1 MAWLERHELWI
12 DWRSKTL
19 RATHFAAGGA
29 LVSHEPTSARKQK
42 RFWRGHEAESSM
54 VLDIGMSELVSN
66 EVAVVPERGSLD
78 VRGAARYPRS
88 GVSQINDSPL
98 RGPRGTVDRR
108 SRHHGRSPG
117 DAGGVAPIPLSEG
130 HGPHGSELRVSRE
143 TDSSLRTD
151 SAVAPGRGDGDVTT
165 PTSSGRSRSRRERM
179 MRRRASVTSRT
190 SDEVSNVTSS
200 EAPRD
205 CSEQLYTLVNGVT
218 GGVDGDISLDSLPA
232 VNALLELDEMSIA
245 DFGEALKAGDLTEVV
260 VIRHE
265 EELNSSSVVDEAVLE
280 DTKKALSAR
289 SGSAVLKDPSDPFYP
304 VLQEYTDVVSKNPP
318 MGLPPDR
325 GWPLPKEQCDVIDA
339 FFRAKHEAGLV
350 RESKSPHSTPTFCTP
365 IPRKDVLQN
374 NMVGCTLYSALDL
387 VDGYYQLLMRACDVP
402 LTAVSTPSGM
412 LWEWLVMPQGA
423 VERTSNVQP
432 SCDAVVQAPSGVRTD
447 VL

>member
-1 MAWLERHELWI
+1 
-12 DWRSKTL
+12 
-19 RATHFAAGGA
+19 
-29 LVSHEPTSARKQK
+29 
-42 RFWRGHEAESSM
+42 M

-66 EVAVVPERGSLD
+66 EVAVVPERGSQD

-88 GVSQINDSPL
+88 GVSQVNASPL

-130 HGPHGSELRVSRE
+130 HGPHGSELRVSRD

-151 SAVAPGRGDGDVTT
+151 GAAAFGRGDGDVTT
-165 PTSSGRSRSRRERM
+165 PTSSGRSRSRRERR
-179 MRRRASVTSRT
+179 MRRRASVKSRT

-205 CSEQLYTLVNGVT
+205 CSEQLYTLINRLT

-245 DFGEALKAGDLTEVV
+245 EFSEALKAGDLAEVV
-260 VIRHE
+260 VIRPE
-265 EELNSSSVVDEAVLE
+265 EELNSSSVVGEA
-280 DTKKALSAR
+280 
-289 SGSAVLKDPSDPFYP
+289 
-304 VLQEYTDVVSKNPP
+304 EYTDVVSKNPP

-325 GWPLPKEQCDVIDA
+325 GVRHEIDLVPGTKYCVTRQWPLPKDQCDVIDA
-339 FFRAKHEAGLV
+339 FFRAKLEAGLV
-350 RESKSPHSTPTFCTP
+350 RESKSPHSTPTFCARKPNGKWRIVHASNKLNSATIPTQTP

-374 NMVGCTLYSALDL
+374 NM
-387 VDGYYQLLMRACDVP
+387 R
-402 LTAVSTPSGM
+402 
-412 LWEWLVMPQGA
+412 
-423 VERTSNVQP
+423 
-432 SCDAVVQAPSGVRTD
+432 
-447 VL
+447 